1 LNKLAEQQLLIDL
14 PFMLS
19 VSIVIIL
26 FTILF
31 LLAALYFEFFKP
43 SVVFFIA
50 LLIFMFSGIL
60 SPKEALSGFANEQLA
75 VIVLLLIISDIFRK
89 SSVIDVLFNRL
100 FSKSSSTTSFSF
112 RMMGMVAS
120 LSAFFNN
127 TPLVAMMM
135 PYVNRWAVKHGVA
148 SSKLLIPLSY
158 AAILGGCV
166 TLIGTSTNL
175 IVNGFAVDAGFPSLS
190 IFDFTAVGLPMLFI
204 GILFLLLFGN
214 RLLPDNKQ
222 KLEAMVQDDRKYF
235 IEAMIKSDS
244 KLVGKTVEKAGL
256 RHLKGLY
263 LVEIVRNN
271 RSLSPVSPDERLQEE
286 DSLVFAGETT
296 AVEELSKKK
305 LGLTLPKKVERMLD
319 KRSSVNEIVISYN
332 SPLIG
337 EKVMDTDFRA
347 RFDAAIVAIHR
358 NGERLQ
364 GKIGEQELL
373 AGDVLLV
380 FSGNDFISRSKNSR
394 SFYILTHTE
403 EAEDINVKK
412 VVLVFGSLIAAILLS
427 AFTSIPLLA
436 GLSVVLLLAILMDI
450 VPLDQIRRGLDFD
463 LILLIAFG
471 LAFGKAMINS
481 GASVYLADMILHWNA
496 ILSPPVLLMCIFIAT
511 NLLAAYI
518 TNKAAVAILFPIS
531 LAVATSAG
539 YNPIPYIL
547 IVSFGAA
554 ANFITPLGYQTNLM
568 VYGPGGYTFKDYLRV
583 GLPLT
588 ILYMLGASLIL
599 TYVYD
604 L

>member
-1 LNKLAEQQLLIDL
+1 
-14 PFMLS
+14 MLS
-19 VSIVIIL
+19 LPIIIIL
-26 FTILF
+26 FTIIF

-43 SVVFFIA
+43 AVVFFIA
-50 LLIFMFSGIL
+50 ILVFVIAGIL

-100 FSKSSSTTSFSF
+100 FARSISTKSFSF

-135 PYVNRWAVKHGVA
+135 PYVNRWAGKQGVA

-175 IVNGFAVDAGFPSLS
+175 IVNGFAVDAGYPSLS
-190 IFDFTAVGLPMLFI
+190 IFDFTAVGLPMLVI
-204 GILFLLLFGN
+204 GMVFLLFFGN
-214 RLLPDNKQ
+214 RLLPDNKL
-222 KLEAMVQDDRKYF
+222 KLESMVEDDRKYF

-244 KLVGKTVEKAGL
+244 KLIGKTVEQAGL
-256 RHLKGLY
+256 RNLKGLY
-263 LVEIVRNN
+263 LVEIVR
-271 RSLSPVSPDERLQEE
+271 RDQSLAPVSPDERLQE
-286 DSLVFAGETT
+286 DDALVFAGETN
-296 AVEELSKKK
+296 AVEEISKKK

-358 NGERLQ
+358 NGERLK

-403 EAEDINVKK
+403 EAEEVNVRK
-412 VVLVFGSLIAAILLS
+412 VSLVFSSLVAAILLS
-427 AFTSIPLLA
+427 AFTTIPLIA
-436 GLSVVLLLAILMDI
+436 GLSVVLLLAIIMDI

-481 GASVYLADMILHWNA
+481 GASIYLADLILQWQDL
-496 ILSPPVLLMCIFIAT
+496 LSPPVLLMFIFLLT

-531 LAVATSAG
+531 LAVALSAG
-539 YNPIPYIL
+539 YDPIPFIL